1 MGKQTDGRTYRR
13 MDGRT
18 KRRGTYGDRPFYSDG
33 MTQCAYVYNSIDLV
47 DFLIFAFKG
56 CS

>member
-1 MGKQTDGRTYRR
+1 MGRQTDGRPDRR
-13 MDGRT
+13 MDGQT

-33 MTQCAYVYNSIDLV
+33 MTQCAYMFYGPTVPIV
-47 DFLIFAFKG
+47 IFPLKG